1 MANKWFENYLKN
13 RKQYL
18 EIYETQSDLL
28 DIKCGIPQGSIL
40 GPILFLIYIND
51 IGNSNKLNFLSFADD
66 TTVYL
71 SGQNYTHLIRDFKH
85 WIKQYIYIWLCANR
99 LSLNVNKTKYIIFNY
114 THSHNSYATN
124 LHINNIPLTQVG
136 TNFQEQTIQFLGIYI
151 DEKLSWKRNISQ
163 ICSKMARSIF
173 FINKVKNILPTSALK
188 ILYYALVH
196 CHIIYGIMVWGG
208 AQTINKICILQ
219 KRAIRTICK
228 HKYRDHTEPLF
239 KKENILKI
247 NDVFKL
253 HVNLFMYDYRQNHL
267 PE

>member
-1 MANKWFENYLKN
+1 M
-13 RKQYL
+13 
-18 EIYETQSDLL
+18 
-28 DIKCGIPQGSIL
+28 
-40 GPILFLIYIND
+40 
-51 IGNSNKLNFLSFADD
+51 
-66 TTVYL
+66 
-71 SGQNYTHLIRDFKH
+71 
-85 WIKQYIYIWLCANR
+85 
-99 LSLNVNKTKYIIFNY
+99 IFNY
-114 THSHNSYATN
+114 THSQNSYATN

-136 TNFQEQTIQFLGIYI
+136 TNFQEQTIKFLGIYI
-151 DEKLSWKRNISQ
+151 DEKLSWKRHISQ

-188 ILYYALVH
+188 ILYYSLVH

-208 AQTINKICILQ
+208 AQTINKIFILQ

-228 HKYRDHTEPLF
+228 RKYRDHTEPLF

-267 PE
+267 PESFSNFFPNNLQRNPDNSRRPNTCYCERPRTKFTSTLPKHNFPKMWNNTVANIKELEITSRQQFKTAMIKNLLQSYQN